1 MTKAH
6 CNTCGGDRNHTIL
19 HTESALWS
27 DDENGISGRDL
38 YEMLRCNGCDDI
50 KLRHTSRFSGDDGPT
65 ITYFP
70 PSIFRP
76 KPAWLNIL
84 WFQQAEGLVVQELLS
99 EVYSA
104 LQNNQ
109 PRLAAMG
116 VRATLE
122 QIMVSRVGD
131 QRSFAKNLAEFE
143 AKGFV
148 SPVQR
153 ERLEAILEAGHASI
167 HRSYKPSQADLVT
180 LVDLTEHIVESVYL
194 HESAVAL
201 LKNRVPP
208 RS

>member
-1 MTKAH
+1 
-6 CNTCGGDRNHTIL
+6 
-19 HTESALWS
+19 
-27 DDENGISGRDL
+27 
-38 YEMLRCNGCDDI
+38 MLRCNGCDDI
-50 KLRHTSRFSGDDGPT
+50 KFRYMPWCSGDDGPT

-76 KPAWLNIL
+76 KPGWLNIL
-84 WFQQAEGLVVQELLS
+84 WFQGGAVVQELLS

-122 QIMVSRVGD
+122 QIMVSKVGD
-131 QRSFAKNLAEFE
+131 QGSFAKNLAEFQ

-153 ERLEAILEAGHASI
+153 ERLEAILDAGHASI
-167 HRSYKPSQADLVT
+167 HRSYKPSQVDLVT
-180 LVDLTEHIVESVYL
+180 LVDLSEHIVETVYL
-194 HESAVAL
+194 HESAVAS

>member
-1 MTKAH
+1 MTQAQ
-6 CNTCGGDRNHTIL
+6 CNACGGDRNHTIL
-19 HTESALWS
+19 HAEPSSWS
-27 DDENGISGRDL
+27 DDEDGIAGRDL

-50 KLRHTSRFSGDDGPT
+50 KLRHTSWFSGDDGPT

-84 WFQQAEGLVVQELLS
+84 WLQHGGEVVRELLS

-122 QIMVSRVGD
+122 QIMVSKVGD
-131 QRSFAKNLAEFE
+131 QRSFARNLAEFE

-167 HRSYKPSQADLVT
+167 HRSYKPSHADLVT
-180 LVDLTEHIVESVYL
+180 LVDLTEHIVETVYL